1 MPLFRDDQGRTEK
14 PTPTRLAD
22 ARQKGQ
28 VALSRELIM
37 GGSLVVAVLALEY
50 LGPWLIAALQGL
62 MVTGLSVA
70 DARARLERGDVPA
83 MVGSL
88 LEAAAG
94 VALPAATLLV
104 IGIAAAAV
112 FGYGQVGVQVA
123 REAIGFHPERLN
135 PVQGFARL
143 FNLAALTRTGLSAA
157 KLIVLGIVPA
167 VVLWT
172 EVPRLVAMFAADD
185 VVPMVAFAGH
195 LALRTM
201 FWIAVP
207 VLALAL
213 IDVLW
218 QRREHVQRLMMTRQE
233 VEDERKRAEGDP
245 IVKRRL
251 RTAALKLA
259 RQRMLEAVPKADVVV
274 TNPTHFSVALAYDR
288 LLHTAP
294 RVVAKGTD
302 ALALKI
308 RELAKDHGVPLMQDP
323 PLARALFRAVD
334 VGTEIP
340 ERFYQAVATILGHV
354 YRLKGKTIEAR
365 P

>member
-14 PTPTRLAD
+14 PTPTRLNE

-37 GGSLVVAVLALEY
+37 GGALVVGVLALEY
-50 LGPWLIAALQGL
+50 LGPWLIASLQSAL
-62 MVTGLSVA
+62 VAGLSVQ
-70 DARARLERGDVPA
+70 DARVRLGRGDVPA
-83 MVGSL
+83 AIGALVEPVLVVAPPFAILLLIGVVG
-88 LEAAAG
+88 AA
-94 VALPAATLLV
+94 L
-104 IGIAAAAV
+104 
-112 FGYGQVGVQVA
+112 FGYGQIGVHIS
-123 REAIGFHPERLN
+123 REAIGFRPERLN
-135 PVQGFARL
+135 PAQGLARL
-143 FNLAALTRTGLSAA
+143 FNPAALTRTGLSAA
-157 KLIVLGIVPA
+157 KLLVLGAVPA
-167 VVLWT
+167 LILWSELPT
-172 EVPRLVAMFAADD
+172 LVAMFAADD
-185 VVPMVAFAGH
+185 TLAMVAFAAQ

-207 VLALAL
+207 VLVLSL
-213 IDVLW
+213 LDVLW
-218 QRREHVQRLMMTRQE
+218 QRREHIQNLMMTKQE

-245 IVKRRL
+245 LIKRRI

-288 LLHTAP
+288 LVHSAP

-308 RELAKDHGVPLMQDP
+308 RELAKENDVPLMADP
-323 PLARALFRAVD
+323 PLARALFRACD

-354 YRLKGKTIEAR
+354 YRLKGKTA
-365 P
+365 